1 MTVELNPVWVNL
13 LPDVS
18 ASASEKSLPFL
29 SHDSQKTMDNF
40 LP

>member
-1 MTVELNPVWVNL
+1 MMVGSNPVWVNL
-13 LPDVS
+13 LPDV
-18 ASASEKSLPFL
+18 SASEKSLPFL